1 MENCRYPE
9 QMAAARGRDNTRDLI
24 PSSRT
29 VRATLF
35 GANVMRSSA
44 KCPVLMHLPPLKTV
58 WLNYILSDNRK
69 SAADLG
75 ILTRNCLYKTI
86 ATLTENYKAFYKRE
100 KVGLISLELSQSQ
113 WINM

>member
-1 MENCRYPE
+1 MENFRNPK
-9 QMAAARGRDNTRDLI
+9 QITAARGRDFKRDLI

-44 KCPVLMHLPPLKTV
+44 KCPRPMHFCPLNFV
-58 WLNYILSDNRK
+58 RLNYILSDNRK

-75 ILTRNCLYKTI
+75 ILTCNCLYKTI

-113 WINM
+113 